1 MRVIDFMEAEGG
13 SVSFVGSRNYD
24 QMLLLWF
31 DRFCKDSVI
40 YRRKKSYQGRAGHTF
55 DMLTRYFFTIPHH

>member
-1 MRVIDFMEAEGG
+1 MRVNDFRIAEGG
-13 SVSFVGSRNYD
+13 SVSVEGSRHYD

-40 YRRKKSYQGRAGHTF
+40 YCLEKS
-55 DMLTRYFFTIPHH
+55 